1 MLSRTVSYSS
11 NLTVAPAMFWGL
23 LLASLAVRLYA
34 VIISPLEPSVDEAQ
48 YWLWGQTPQLG
59 YYSKPPLIAWILAGT
74 SSFFDHQNFGQLL
87 ALRISAPLIHTLTAL
102 FLWQTGRLL
111 FSDNA
116 GRLSAILWIS
126 LPAVGLGSFVMS
138 TDTPL
143 LLFWSA
149 GL

>member
-1 MLSRTVSYSS
+1 MSSRTVSYSS

-74 SSFFDHQNFGQLL
+74 SSVFDHQNFGQLL
-87 ALRISAPLIHTLTAL
+87 ALRISAPLFHTLTAL

-111 FSDNA
+111 FSDSA
-116 GRLSAILWIS
+116 FLQSTIPLPVVSLSFLINSILLI
-126 LPAVGLGSFVMS
+126 FRS
-138 TDTPL
+138 TL
-143 LLFWSA
+143 I
-149 GL
+149 